1 MIRAEVRVSWERA
14 LRAGVDRDRPRGL
27 DTADD
32 AQLGAAR
39 ARSGLDQ
46 AWPAVA
52 RELTAVAKL
61 DEHLIFLSDRTGRLL
76 WVAGSNTARATAER
90 VNLVPGAR
98 WDEAVVGTNGVG
110 TVLRLG
116 HPYQIRGREHYL
128 RAVNGFT
135 CSAAPIRDQ
144 TDGQILGVLDVT
156 APAHATNAL
165 TLTVVAQ
172 AARLAEAQL
181 RTAQIDHDRRLLA
194 RFADRVAW
202 HADRR
207 VALVGSD
214 GRVLRASP
222 PGWLSRLEPPIDG
235 GPKVTGDGQ
244 QIEVEPLAVGGPY
257 VAVGVATEP
266 SILRVVIADRSQA
279 SVTLGTSHRVLSRRH
294 TELLRILLSNPAG
307 LSAAELAERIYGDAG
322 KVSTVR
328 GEITRLRRVLGAR
341 VQADPYRVVGS
352 IDADLGG

>member
-27 DTADD
+27 DIADD
-32 AQLGAAR
+32 SQLDAER
-39 ARSGLDQ
+39 AGSGLDR
-46 AWPAVA
+46 AWPAVV
-52 RELTAVAKL
+52 RELATVAKL
-61 DEHLIFLSDRTGRLL
+61 DEHLIFLSGRTGRLL
-76 WVAGSNTARATAER
+76 WAAGSNAARATAER

-116 HPYQIRGREHYL
+116 HPYQVRGREHYL

-181 RTAQIDHDRRLLA
+181 RTARIDHDRRLLA

-207 VALVGSD
+207 IALVGSD

-222 PGWLSRLEPPIDG
+222 PGWLSRLDPPIDS
-235 GPKVTGDGQ
+235 GPTVTGDGQ
-244 QIEVEPLAVGGPY
+244 QIDVEPLGAGGPY

-266 SILRVVIADRSQA
+266 TVLRVLIADHGRA
-279 SVTLGTSHRVLSRRH
+279 SVTLGTSQRVLSRRH
-294 TELLRILLSNPAG
+294 TQLLRILLSNPAG
-307 LSAAELAERIYGDAG
+307 VSAAELAERIYGDAG

-328 GEITRLRRVLGAR
+328 GEITRLRRVLGSR
-341 VQADPYRVVGS
+341 LQADPYRIVGP
-352 IDADLGG
+352 IDSDLRG